1 MPLGRAVHR
10 VTGELAD
17 FLGVDA
23 GRLQVGAR
31 ADIAVIDPTAL
42 DDRVDEVVE
51 APMPGIES
59 VQRLVNRGDGAV
71 RAVLVNGR
79 LAWGAEGRADDFG
92 VRHGFG
98 KVLRSA
104 PR

>member
-1 MPLGRAVHR
+1 
-10 VTGELAD
+10 
-17 FLGVDA
+17 
-23 GRLQVGAR
+23 
-31 ADIAVIDPTAL
+31 
-42 DDRVDEVVE
+42 
-51 APMPGIES
+51 MPGIES

-79 LAWGAEGRADDFG
+79 LAWGADGRADDFG
-92 VRHGFG
+92 VQHGFG